1 MCSFI
6 CATLKFAYKRQQ
18 IWPKTFKNSF
28 LLICLNKTLQFFV
41 VCFFLIFFFV
51 DAAGP
56 PSQSVAVGCSQ
67 LTHTQHN
74 SARWRQRQRGG
85 VPLLSIHLSP
95 WRRSVQAPQK
105 QQQQQQPQQ
114 KMQRTTHSKNKCT
127 KKTKKRAQFNPS
139 PFAKKINPNNNDKLN
154 SIRKRWHLQC
164 FTAITMR
171 QSAVMGRL
179 VGHKTAEIRQMP
191 LLYFFAKSF
200 GIDSADI
207 CELR

>member
-1 MCSFI
+1 M
-6 CATLKFAYKRQQ
+6 
-18 IWPKTFKNSF
+18 FKQNSSVF
-28 LLICLNKTLQFFV
+28 CCLFF
-41 VCFFLIFFFV
+41 FFNFFFV

-127 KKTKKRAQFNPS
+127 KKNQKACAIQPIPLCK
-139 PFAKKINPNNNDKLN
+139 KKINPNNNDKLN

-207 CELR
+207 CELRYFGCSC